1 MKKCFPCLLTLA
13 LAAAL
18 MVPSAGA
25 AYTDVPAADTLAVE
39 VEKATEYGLM
49 NGYGNGVFGF
59 KDSMTR
65 AQFVTV
71 LGRMLGWF
79 EGAPGDHVTPEMQ
92 VDPPSRNTPNSVSDV
107 YWASINAAAEW
118 DVVDLNQPFR
128 PNDAITRGEMAEMLV
143 RALGLKSAAAASE
156 KENSLPF
163 TDVTSRKG
171 YISVAYDVGMTKGT
185 SATTFAPNA
194 TATRAQAAAMLLRIY
209 EKLQADSFSH
219 AYYAISSYSQMELGT
234 QADAVT
240 LGWSRMTWDGSSALL
255 ATTSKSSYEYY
266 VPNGYQDVV
275 AALEEKGVKT
285 HLGVYM
291 DTSNAI
297 ADMLASPEGCSQAVS
312 QIVNELTVDYK
323 ALGHNPYSG
332 VTIDFE
338 GLRAGQ
344 KDAFTAF
351 LKDLS
356 AALKPLGKTL
366 YVCVSPTLT
375 SGPYFDGYDYHAIG
389 EAADLVIL
397 MAYDYDAR
405 NLQDFVGT
413 AYYKTAAA
421 APIDQVYMSLRS
433 VTDPETGVADPGK
446 VLMGFSCK
454 NVAWKIDEAGNLLSG
469 TPVYPSNDTVAK
481 RLAQEDTIHGWSDT
495 YGMPYAIYTADGD
508 TYFLWYEDA
517 RSTALKQDTAKL
529 FGLSGVSLWRLGT
542 IPDYDSWN
550 WSELLK

>member
-1 MKKCFPCLLTLA
+1 MSLDPLKFAVQIEDKVSSQLDAIKQKLATLGDVNIKVKIDNMSELSQQIKTA
-13 LAAAL
+13 VGKFEGFNLQL
-18 MVPSAGA
+18 PDFGKIIAGA
-25 AYTDVPAADTLAVE
+25 SNVGKEIKNTAKETEAVAKAEANLANAKKAHTEAQKQLNNAVAAQAN
-39 VEKATEYGLM
+39 AS
-49 NGYGNGVFGF
+49 N
-59 KDSMTR
+59 
-65 AQFVTV
+65 AQKVLDFV
-71 LGRMLGWF
+71 
-79 EGAPGDHVTPEMQ
+79 
-92 VDPPSRNTPNSVSDV
+92 
-107 YWASINAAAEW
+107 
-118 DVVDLNQPFR
+118 
-128 PNDAITRGEMAEMLV
+128 
-143 RALGLKSAAAASE
+143 
-156 KENSLPF
+156 SLP
-163 TDVTSRKG
+163 KE
-171 YISVAYDVGMTKGT
+171 TKD
-185 SATTFAPNA
+185 
-194 TATRAQAAAMLLRIY
+194 RIN
-209 EKLQADSFSH
+209 KL
-219 AYYAISSYSQMELGT
+219 
-234 QADAVT
+234 
-240 LGWSRMTWDGSSALL
+240 
-255 ATTSKSSYEYY
+255 K
-266 VPNGYQDVV
+266 N
-275 AALEEKGVKT
+275 
-285 HLGVYM
+285 
-291 DTSNAI
+291 
-297 ADMLASPEGCSQAVS
+297 MLASPEGCSQAVS